1 MGGVETIAGEQAQ
14 VITFRVPETKA
25 LAGAYYVW
33 WVGIDSGRLLQV
45 AMVSRAHYMD
55 ERYGNFDGP
64 IEITPPVNDAG
75 TPVATPGWTIMDI
88 PNGTPVATPT
98 GG

>member
-1 MGGVETIAGEQAQ
+1 MGGIETIAGEQAQ
-14 VITFRVPETKA
+14 LITFRVPETQQ

-33 WVGIDSGRLLQV
+33 WVGVDTGHLLQV

-64 IEITPPVNDAG
+64 VEITPPVNDAG
-75 TPVATPGWTIMDI
+75 IPVATPGMVITDI
-88 PNGTPVATPT
+88 PVATPVATPT
-98 GG
+98 S